1 MRLSPWNFKRYLSI
15 LDARTRSSLALFIV
29 SRLPKKKQQQQTKKN
44 NVLDDVCPR
53 AERLTW
59 QVSFYPRCRHHEVV
73 RKDEID
79 VKRGHGIVQQ
89 FLLLCALHECIV
101 ENPAGGHP
109 CQGIN
114 WFALETRTELVNN
127 QSITA
132 PVFIIK

>member
-1 MRLSPWNFKRYLSI
+1 MRGRALHWRFSLSRAFQ
-15 LDARTRSSLALFIV
+15 
-29 SRLPKKKQQQQTKKN
+29 KKKTTTTNKKN

-89 FLLLCALHECIV
+89 FLLLCALHGCIV

-109 CQGIN
+109 CQEIN
-114 WFALETRTELVNN
+114 RFALETQNVVVNN
-127 QSITA
+127 QNTTA
-132 PVFIIK
+132 PIFIIK